1 MSMIDRAIETRTIP
15 EPRGMHAGY
24 RFGSVRPS
32 PEADDELAWLYNRFA
47 AAVAAPSAQGQLLAG
62 RRPGSPEAIVS
73 GAHAMHQARRIWE
86 HLKKIDERHEM
97 VLEALYTERRWPRA
111 IEHRFRHLAGV
122 VDALRGGFEQL
133 VVDGHEQAVWWR
145 EQAANACAHALSA
158 YEKVRGDG
166 PSVAPKEDE

>member
-15 EPRGMHAGY
+15 EPRGMHAGV
-24 RFGSVRPS
+24 RFDGVRP
-32 PEADDELAWLYNRFA
+32 
-47 AAVAAPSAQGQLLAG
+47 
-62 RRPGSPEAIVS
+62 SPEAIVS

-86 HLKKIDERHEM
+86 RLKRIGERHEM

-122 VDALRGGFEQL
+122 VEALSGGFEKL
-133 VVDGHEQAVWWR
+133 VVDGSEQVAWWR

-158 YEKVRGDG
+158 YEKVRGEG
-166 PSVAPKEDE
+166 PSVAPQEDE